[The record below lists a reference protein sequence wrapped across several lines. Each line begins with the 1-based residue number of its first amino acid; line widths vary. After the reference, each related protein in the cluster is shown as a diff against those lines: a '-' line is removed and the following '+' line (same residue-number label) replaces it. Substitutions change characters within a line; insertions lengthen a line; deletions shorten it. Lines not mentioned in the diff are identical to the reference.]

1 MTFTALGRVN
11 VATPGTPV
19 PLSADP
25 TVRAAKILFQVIPGL
40 TGKGYIGKSGMV
52 RATLANVI
60 RVLWPNASGGISDAF
75 LIESQQDADVLNVS
89 SYYIDM
95 DVAGG
100 RPLGCYS
107 HEKKTP
113 PAPPPAAQAA
123 SLP

>member
-19 PLSADP
+19 ALSADP
-25 TVRAAKILFQVIPGL
+25 AVRAAKILFQVIPGL

-75 LIESQQDADVLNVS
+75 LLESKQDSDVLNVS
-89 SYYIDM
+89 SYFIDM
-95 DVAGG
+95 DVAGEG
-100 RPLGCYS
+100 LLVSYWQ
-107 HEKKTP
+107 E
-113 PAPPPAAQAA
+113 
-123 SLP
+123 